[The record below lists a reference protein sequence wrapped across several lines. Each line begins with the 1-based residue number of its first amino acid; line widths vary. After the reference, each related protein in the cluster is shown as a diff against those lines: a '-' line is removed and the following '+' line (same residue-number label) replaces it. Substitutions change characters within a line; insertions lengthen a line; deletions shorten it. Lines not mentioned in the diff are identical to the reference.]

1 MCLRFHKA
9 IYLHATPSCLFTHL
23 LSRKKLT
30 RPPVFVITIMA
41 FFYLYRTLSAMTSS
55 DQKTPSDALSE
66 NSDSLENSSS
76 NETVTETSIADDMS
90 VKGNESSEES
100 DESLLDEETAGAQHP
115 ECKITMESVAPDVVV
130 ATLETIDPDAPSED
144 GDLTSDSESAASA
157 DLKSEIPREAETKDA
172 KIQEEPSSNN
182 ENSDTSDSSEMSE
195 SSERND
201 VSEKASDTKNIQQT
215 TQQEADA
222 EVTVE
227 ADNIDSTNNDMKS
240 KDAFAS
246 VAPTSLAE
254 DSNDESGV
262 KSSIIQQNIAG
273 EKKAATDKE
282 HATSNDKDEN
292 RETIPAAKPNKVA
305 NESNTS
311 SEDEQPIDE
320 ITDTNKDSDKPS
332 KENSENQEDEVKKE
346 KEAKLES
353 YKQFAAEQFSNQ
365 KVDYPEVRVRI
376 EANALPSKMYF
387 IMNVLSAI
395 IASYGLVTNSAAV
408 VIGAMLVAMMLG
420 PITGVALAIIDHRMP
435 LLRKSL
441 VTVLLGISLVLVVG
455 FIVGWLHKDQPLTAE
470 ILSRTQP
477 TSMDLMIALAGGTA
491 GAYAMVSPHL
501 SVAVVGV
508 AVATALVPPLAASGI
523 LFANGELQLGFGA
536 LLLAITNIIAIQFT
550 NALVLWVLGFR
561 RLVKDDYKSNTYL
574 TFLQRNAI
582 TLLLLG
588 GLGTY
593 LTINL
598 QTNAKQQ
605 VFESSVKEAINS
617 YFIDKGNVLTN
628 TQFDTATE
636 NQVVRAVIRGET
648 TPSSYDVRQIES
660 IITKDM
666 AENFPDYLPIKLQLR
681 YLPVQVIES
690 DPLIQDKLDKTDA
703 AILTN

>member
-1 MCLRFHKA
+1 MTLSHKQ
-9 IYLHATPSCLFTHL
+9 LPVESATTKDASDEIDLQQASESVTHTNATDETKVDATSSPNNEIDTHGTL
-23 LSRKKLT
+23 NN
-30 RPPVFVITIMA
+30 
-41 FFYLYRTLSAMTSS
+41 RTLNNRTL
-55 DQKTPSDALSE
+55 D
-66 NSDSLENSSS
+66 
-76 NETVTETSIADDMS
+76 NETV
-90 VKGNESSEES
+90 NSEALNSENLTNPES
-100 DESLLDEETAGAQHP
+100 DIKQDGIEQKNLGAQPP
-115 ECKITMESVAPDVVV
+115 EPKVTMESLGPDVVV
-130 ATLETIDPDAPSED
+130 ASVETSEPE
-144 GDLTSDSESAASA
+144 TQASA
-157 DLKSEIPREAETKDA
+157 DMEKTEVGASNADNVEKQHTENNQETLVDEA
-172 KIQEEPSSNN
+172 
-182 ENSDTSDSSEMSE
+182 
-195 SSERND
+195 
-201 VSEKASDTKNIQQT
+201 
-215 TQQEADA
+215 
-222 EVTVE
+222 TVE
-227 ADNIDSTNNDMKS
+227 AEDTNDSAALNTAS
-240 KDAFAS
+240 KASHNEPTADATHS
-246 VAPTSLAE
+246 KT
-254 DSNDESGV
+254 
-262 KSSIIQQNIAG
+262 
-273 EKKAATDKE
+273 
-282 HATSNDKDEN
+282 DEN
-292 RETIPAAKPNKVA
+292 MSVENTNVEKINDANAAP
-305 NESNTS
+305 
-311 SEDEQPIDE
+311 D
-320 ITDTNKDSDKPS
+320 TDTMVKAQNKDG
-332 KENSENQEDEVKKE
+332 EEEDEVKE
-346 KEAKLES
+346 QKEAKLES
-353 YKQFAAEQFSNQ
+353 YKQFVAEQFNNQ

-387 IMNVLSAI
+387 IMNILSAI

-420 PITGVALAIIDHRMP
+420 PITGVALAIIDYRAP

-441 VTVLLGISLVLVVG
+441 ITVIAGISLVVLVG

-523 LFANGELQLGFGA
+523 LFANNEIQLGFGA

-574 TFLQRNAI
+574 TFLQRNAV
-582 TLLLLG
+582 TLLLLA

-617 YFIDKGNVLTN
+617 YFIDQGNVLTN
-628 TQFDTATE
+628 TQFDTAE
-636 NQVVRAVIRGET
+636 KNQIVRAVIRGET
-648 TPSSYDVRQIES
+648 TPSSYDVRQIEAA
-660 IITKDM
+660 ITQDM
-666 AENFPDYLPIKLQLR
+666 AENFPDYLPIKIQLR

>member
-1 MCLRFHKA
+1 
-9 IYLHATPSCLFTHL
+9 
-23 LSRKKLT
+23 
-30 RPPVFVITIMA
+30 
-41 FFYLYRTLSAMTSS
+41 MTSS
-55 DQKTPSDALSE
+55 DQKTPSDSLSE
-66 NSDSLENSSS
+66 NPDSLDNSMPD
-76 NETVTETSIADDMS
+76 ETITETSRADDMS
-90 VKGNESSEES
+90 VKRDEVSNESSEES
-100 DESLLDEETAGAQHP
+100 DESLLDEETAGAQQP
-115 ECKITMESVAPDVVV
+115 EGKITMESVAPDVVV

-144 GDLTSDSESAASA
+144 GDLTSDSETELKSAASS
-157 DLKSEIPREAETKDA
+157 DLKSEMPRDAETKNA
-172 KIQEEPSSNN
+172 KIKEETSRNN
-182 ENSDTSDSSEMSE
+182 ENSDTSDSSEVSQSTE
-195 SSERND
+195 SSD
-201 VSEKASDTKNIQQT
+201 VSEKSSDSKNTKQT

-227 ADNIDSTNNDMKS
+227 ADNIDSNDTDMKPRDLPATDS
-240 KDAFAS
+240 
-246 VAPTSLAE
+246 PTSHTK
-254 DSNDESGV
+254 DSNDESGI
-262 KSSIIQQNIAG
+262 KDNMGQQSITG
-273 EKKAATDKE
+273 EKEAAIDKE
-282 HATSNDKDEN
+282 HAISNDKDKKEA
-292 RETIPAAKPNKVA
+292 TIPAAKPKKVA

-311 SEDEQPIDE
+311 SENEQPVDE
-320 ITDTNKDSDKPS
+320 STDTHKDSDKPS
-332 KENSENQEDEVKKE
+332 KENSENQEDEVKEE

-666 AENFPDYLPIKLQLR
+666 AENFSDYLPIKLQLR

>member
-1 MCLRFHKA
+1 
-9 IYLHATPSCLFTHL
+9 
-23 LSRKKLT
+23 
-30 RPPVFVITIMA
+30 
-41 FFYLYRTLSAMTSS
+41 MTSPEN
-55 DQKTPSDALSE
+55 KPSNDSSVIKDASSMANYPDKKAALTDADGS
-66 NSDSLENSSS
+66 SVLDS
-76 NETVTETSIADDMS
+76 TVEHT
-90 VKGNESSEES
+90 ESSKSSETHDNNDCGEDMACAQPPETTIAIKS
-100 DESLLDEETAGAQHP
+100 IGADE
-115 ECKITMESVAPDVVV
+115 VV
-130 ATLETIDPDAPSED
+130 ATLETAQPNNESETTKLEITGLETPLSNESLKSITAPNHKNLEN
-144 GDLTSDSESAASA
+144 ASA
-157 DLKSEIPREAETKDA
+157 EHAQA
-172 KIQEEPSSNN
+172 KE
-182 ENSDTSDSSEMSE
+182 D
-195 SSERND
+195 
-201 VSEKASDTKNIQQT
+201 
-215 TQQEADA
+215 DA

-227 ADNIDSTNNDMKS
+227 AIAPADAQSTYPISDSHQQESKANSDNTKPSSIDKQPDTPKNNDTIVKNTV
-240 KDAFAS
+240 KD
-246 VAPTSLAE
+246 
-254 DSNDESGV
+254 
-262 KSSIIQQNIAG
+262 
-273 EKKAATDKE
+273 
-282 HATSNDKDEN
+282 
-292 RETIPAAKPNKVA
+292 KVD
-305 NESNTS
+305 NQEEL
-311 SEDEQPIDE
+311 EDEI
-320 ITDTNKDSDKPS
+320 
-332 KENSENQEDEVKKE
+332 KEK

-353 YKQFAAEQFSNQ
+353 YKQFVAEQFSNQ

-387 IMNVLSAI
+387 IMNILSAI

-420 PITGVALAIIDHRMP
+420 PITGIALAIIDHRMP

-441 VTVLLGISLVLVVG
+441 ITVIVGVSLVVLVG

-523 LFANGELQLGFGA
+523 LFANGETQLGLGA
-536 LLLAITNIIAIQFT
+536 LLLALTNIIAIQFT
-550 NALVLWVLGFR
+550 NALVLWLLGFR
-561 RLVKDDYKSNTYL
+561 RLVDDDYKSSTYL
-574 TFLQRNAI
+574 TFLRRNAV

-628 TQFDTATE
+628 TQFDTSEE
-636 NQVVRAVIRGET
+636 NKVVRAVIRGET
-648 TPSSYDVRQIES
+648 TPTSYDVRQIETV
-660 IITKDM
+660 ITQDM
-666 AENFPDYLPIKLQLR
+666 TENFPEYLPIKLQLR

-690 DPLIQDKLDKTDA
+690 NPLIQDKLDETDA